1 MTEDFFHTAHTIRR
15 QLGYTQST
23 AFVMVKSPEFIHR
36 CSMVLAKAEIDLAI
50 EMFTIFT
57 FGKFLRTK
65 WAIFNSYVKLPE
77 GSLNVD
83 MFIPAPWSADEISP
97 FFVSSN
103 SAEASSFSPVRCGRI
118 FLGKLVKN

>member
-1 MTEDFFHTAHTIRR
+1 
-15 QLGYTQST
+15 
-23 AFVMVKSPEFIHR
+23 
-36 CSMVLAKAEIDLAI
+36 MVLAKAEIDLAI